1 MAELIEYNKSPLPP
15 EKPGGFS
22 RPRNADRAIST
33 DEGGRTVYASASA
46 TGYVEVELPSLP
58 GSPNAVERLHAR
70 DFGPHVVGRIEASMN
85 RPGYLRSGPQ
95 QSPAE
100 VLGHYVATARG
111 SKLLDD
117 STLEYMGRLSKEFA
131 GQKGESRQTYFET
144 MVRPYLLSL
153 TPKRRQK

>member
-1 MAELIEYNKSPLPP
+1 MDELIEYGNSPIPP

-22 RPRNADRAIST
+22 RPRNPDRSIGV
-33 DEGGRTVYASASA
+33 DDGGQTTYASASA

-95 QSPAE
+95 QNPAV
-100 VLGHYVATARG
+100 VLAHYVATARG
-111 SKLLDD
+111 SKLLDER
-117 STLEYMGRLSKEFA
+117 TLDYMGRLSKEFT
-131 GQKGESRQTYFET
+131 GQKGESRQTYYTT
-144 MVRPYLLSL
+144 MIRPYLLSL
-153 TPKRRQK
+153 TPKRRQ